1 MKIAV
6 ISDIHGYSI
15 ALDAVFKDIRGAVD
29 VYLFLGD
36 YAALGPDPIGVLDRI
51 NSFSNAFFIRG
62 NTDRYVT
69 TPTYPPPH
77 VEDAQANPTL
87 MPVVAEIARSFAWTQ
102 GAVTAAG
109 WFDWLDDLPVEYRVT
124 LPDGTRLLAVHAQP
138 GRDEGASLLPT
149 QDDAYVRDVFGQD
162 GASLIFVGHSHWV
175 QDRQLDGL
183 RVINPGAVGNPL
195 YPNLFASY
203 VLLTADSSGCTID
216 FRRVEYDREAV
227 IADLNRLR
235 HPSAEFI
242 IKHVRGD
249 ILPPWEDGRHNQA
262 NAALFENS

>member
-1 MKIAV
+1 MRLGI

-15 ALDAVFKDIRGAVD
+15 ALDAVLEDIGGAVD
-29 VYLFLGD
+29 AHLFLGD
-36 YAALGPDPIGVLDRI
+36 YAALGPDPVGVLERI
-51 NSFSNAFFIRG
+51 SNLPNAVFIRG
-62 NTDRYVT
+62 NTDRYIT

-77 VEDAQANPTL
+77 VEDAQADPTL
-87 MPVVAEIARSFAWTQ
+87 MPVVAEIARNFAWTQ

-109 WFDWLDDLPVEYRVT
+109 WFDWLDDLPFEYRMT
-124 LPDGTRLLAVHAQP
+124 LPDGTTLLAVHAQP
-138 GRDEGASLLPT
+138 SLDEGTGLVPT

-162 GASLIFVGHSHWV
+162 GATLLFVGHTHWA

-203 VLLTADSSGCTID
+203 VLLTADSVDYTVE
-216 FRRVEYDREAV
+216 FRRVEYDRAAV
-227 IADLNRLR
+227 VAELNRLR

-249 ILPPWEDGRHNQA
+249 MLPPWEDERYNQA

>member
-15 ALDAVFKDIRGAVD
+15 ALDAVLKDIDGAVD
-29 VYLFLGD
+29 AYLFLGD
-36 YAALGPDPIGVLDRI
+36 YAALGPDPVGVLERI
-51 NSFSNAFFIRG
+51 NSLPNAVFIRG
-62 NTDRYVT
+62 NTDRYIT

-77 VEDAQANPTL
+77 VEDAQADPSL
-87 MPVVAEIARSFAWTQ
+87 IRVVAEIGRSFAWTQ

-109 WFDWLDDLPVEYRVT
+109 WFDWLEALPVEYRVT
-124 LPDGTRLLAVHAQP
+124 LPDGMSVLAVHAQP
-138 GRDEGASLLPT
+138 GQDEGASLLPT

-162 GASLIFVGHSHWV
+162 GATLVFVGHTHWA

-183 RVINPGAVGNPL
+183 RVINPGSVGNPL

-203 VLLTADSSGCTID
+203 VLLTADLSSYTIE

-227 IADLNRLR
+227 VAKLDRLR

-249 ILPPWEDGRHNQA
+249 MLPPWEDERYSQA